1 MAPVGCRVLPGARVG
16 PCCLPS
22 ALRGAVRGCLEGG
35 CERHPSSCF
44 LHWGSLS
51 SHQSPG
57 RCPTGSCA
65 NTALVQSGLL
75 ACPDIPSLVRMTL
88 GAF

>member
-1 MAPVGCRVLPGARVG
+1 MAPVGHQVLPGVCAG

-22 ALRGAVRGCLEGG
+22 ALCGVARGHPEGG
-35 CERHPSSCF
+35 CEHCPSSCF
-44 LHWGSLS
+44 PHWGSLS
-51 SHQSPG
+51 SRQSPG
-57 RCPTGSCA
+57 RCLTGSRA
-65 NTALVQSGLL
+65 NTALVWSGLL